1 MEQPVVWWPRRGAS
15 RALGPN
21 ATSDPSPPQ
30 PGRLVDRRGRALKD
44 LRLSVT
50 DRCNFRCVYCMPR
63 EVYDA
68 RHAFLPHAELLT
80 FEEMRLAAQA
90 FVHLG
95 VEKIRLTGGEPLL
108 RKEVEVLVAMLA
120 GLRTQRGL
128 KPELAM
134 TTNGSLLA
142 RKARA
147 LKDAG
152 LDRVTVSLDALD
164 DEVFL
169 RMNDAGVRVAEVLAG
184 IEAALEAG
192 LTPLKV
198 NMVVRRGL
206 NDQQIVPMAAYFRQR
221 PVELRFIEYMDV
233 GHTNGWRM
241 DEVLPSSE
249 VLRQL
254 RESFDLLPDGGKPH
268 GQTAERWRHA
278 HAPGRI
284 GLISSVSRAFCADCE
299 RARLTT
305 NGRMYSCLFAPHGH
319 DLKGVLRSGATVEA
333 VAAQVAHIWRARE
346 DRYSELRGD
355 AQRRTTA
362 EQRAEMSFIGG

>member
-169 RMNDAGVRVAEVLAG
+169 RMNDAGVRVAEV
-184 IEAALEAG
+184 
-192 LTPLKV
+192 
-198 NMVVRRGL
+198 
-206 NDQQIVPMAAYFRQR
+206 
-221 PVELRFIEYMDV
+221 MD
-233 GHTNGWRM
+233 
-241 DEVLPSSE
+241 
-249 VLRQL
+249 QL
-254 RESFDLLPDGGKPH
+254 RANMI
-268 GQTAERWRHA
+268 QA
-278 HAPGRI
+278 
-284 GLISSVSRAFCADCE
+284 
-299 RARLTT
+299 
-305 NGRMYSCLFAPHGH
+305 
-319 DLKGVLRSGATVEA
+319 
-333 VAAQVAHIWRARE
+333 
-346 DRYSELRGD
+346 
-355 AQRRTTA
+355 
-362 EQRAEMSFIGG
+362 